1 MFRPFCVEL
10 HRAGTTPAATLT
22 ALAIITYKGL
32 SEALPQRAPKLT
44 FKEVNTMPGS
54 SNSLST
60 DKAFQGMTALVTGAS
75 SGIGAATA
83 LALAQ
88 KGAYVILH
96 YNSRDTEATARLT
109 EIRAQGGDG
118 EIVQADLATREGS
131 HALAAFARDRAV
143 DILVNNAGSLVARTR
158 VLEFTEE
165 LWDQVM
171 MLNLTSSFFLA
182 QAVLPGMV
190 KRKRGYI
197 VNISSVAARF
207 GGGIG
212 ALAYSSAKA
221 AVSTMTKGLT
231 KEFAPLGI
239 RVNCISPGTIDTGY
253 HKAFST
259 AEGLDGV
266 RANTPAGRLGTAE
279 EIADAV
285 VFLCSD
291 QASFIHG
298 QVIEVNGGFLMA

>member
-1 MFRPFCVEL
+1 M
-10 HRAGTTPAATLT
+10 TT
-22 ALAIITYKGL
+22 
-32 SEALPQRAPKLT
+32 SR
-44 FKEVNTMPGS
+44 M
-54 SNSLST
+54 T
-60 DKAFQGMTALVTGAS
+60 DKPFHGMMALVTGAS

-88 KGAYVILH
+88 HGAYVIVH
-96 YNSRDTEATARLT
+96 FNSRQAEADAILN
-109 EIRAQGGDG
+109 EIRALGADG
-118 EIVQADLATREGS
+118 EIIQADLSTGEGS
-131 HALAAFARDRAV
+131 RELAVFARGRPI

-158 VLEFTEE
+158 VLDFTED
-165 LWDQVM
+165 LWEQVI
-171 MLNLTSSFFLA
+171 MLNLTSAFFLA
-182 QAVLPGMV
+182 QAVLKGMV
-190 KRKRGYI
+190 ERKRGYI

-207 GGGIG
+207 GGGLG

-239 RVNCISPGTIDTGY
+239 RVNCVSPGTIDTEY
-253 HKAFST
+253 HKTFST
-259 AEGLDGV
+259 AEGLESV
-266 RANTPAGRLGTAE
+266 RAATPVGRLGTAE

-298 QVIEVNGGFLMA
+298 QVIEINGGFLMA

>member
-1 MFRPFCVEL
+1 MSNPALTEKPFR
-10 HRAGTTPAATLT
+10 
-22 ALAIITYKGL
+22 
-32 SEALPQRAPKLT
+32 
-44 FKEVNTMPGS
+44 
-54 SNSLST
+54 
-60 DKAFQGMTALVTGAS
+60 GMTALVTGAS

-83 LALAQ
+83 VALARH
-88 KGAYVILH
+88 GARVIVH
-96 YNSRDTEATARLT
+96 FNSQTAEAEAVLD
-109 EIRAQGGDG
+109 EIRACGADG
-118 EIVQADLATREGS
+118 EIVQADLSTAEGS
-131 HALAAFARDRAV
+131 RSLAAFAAERSI

-158 VLEFTEE
+158 VLDFTED
-165 LWDQVM
+165 LWEKVM
-171 MLNLTSSFFLA
+171 MLNLTSAFFLA
-182 QAVLPGMV
+182 QAVLRGMV
-190 KRKRGYI
+190 ERKRGFI

-207 GGGIG
+207 GGGLG

-239 RVNCISPGTIDTGY
+239 RVNCVSPGTIDTGY
-253 HKAFST
+253 HRAFST

-266 RANTPAGRLGTAE
+266 RAATPVGRLGCAE

-298 QVIEVNGGFLMA
+298 QVIEINGGFLMA